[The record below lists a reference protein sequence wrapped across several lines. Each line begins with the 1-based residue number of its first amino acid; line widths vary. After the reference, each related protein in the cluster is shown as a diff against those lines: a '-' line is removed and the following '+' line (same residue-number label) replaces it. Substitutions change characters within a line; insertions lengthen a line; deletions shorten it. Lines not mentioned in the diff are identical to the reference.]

1 MLVFLKRPTFA
12 NNKKKV
18 QSSKSWY
25 LQIALILSIENPLPR
40 GVVDKAVNINPEVRG
55 IEPPL
60 KHVLKSKNKLS
71 YSLLQIKIYSLCNC
85 SI

>member
-12 NNKKKV
+12 NNKKI

-40 GVVDKAVNINPEVRG
+40 GVVDKAVNTNPEVRG

-60 KHVLKSKNKLS
+60 KHLRKSKNEFS
-71 YSLLQIKIYSLCNC
+71 YSLLQIKTYNSCICF
-85 SI
+85 I